1 MKSRPTRRISRKSA
15 YQREAEA
22 AFPTMDTETCPDFEW
37 GSDDDWEEQMIM
49 ECQMLPDGQCLLA
62 GSEHCEFDCPF
73 RD

>member
-1 MKSRPTRRISRKSA
+1 
-15 YQREAEA
+15 
-22 AFPTMDTETCPDFEW
+22 MDKETYHDLEW
-37 GSDDDWEEQMIM
+37 GSDDEWEEQMIT